1 MKINTMSTLLGTTS
15 MPLWAPADEGG
26 AGGGADGT
34 DVSNGGNDTS
44 GDEGK
49 SQTTETALGGD
60 QPGDKPDE
68 GTALGDGANEDG
80 NAEDGEDGE
89 GEGTDDAD
97 NQVPED
103 GVYDFGELPEGVEVT
118 DERREAWS
126 QQFKEL
132 GLTRAQAKALVAMRT
147 EEAAAELEA
156 YSADV
161 EKRQKEHLDA
171 AKADKDIGGD
181 KWDESVRLANLGL
194 KTLGGSAIKELIL
207 NSGNGNNPEM
217 IRELR
222 RIGELVKD
230 DSFEAGSSREA
241 PVSTEQSWYGETTP
255 DTKKG

>member
-1 MKINTMSTLLGTTS
+1 MTINTMSTLLGTTS

-60 QPGDKPDE
+60 QPGDKSED
-68 GTALGDGANEDG
+68 GTALSNGANDDG
-80 NAEDGEDGE
+80 NAEDGKDGE
-89 GEGTDDAD
+89 SEGMDDAD

-103 GVYDFGELPEGVEVT
+103 GVYDFGELPESVEVT

-132 GLTRAQAKALVAMRT
+132 GLTQVQAKALVAMRT
-147 EEAAAELEA
+147 EEAATEMEA

-194 KTLGGSAIKELIL
+194 KTLGGSVIKELIL